1 MIIPTP
7 NDLSIGAVE
16 RETGLSKDTLRVW
29 ERRYKFPSPGRD
41 ASDERIYPPDQV
53 EKLRLIKRLMD
64 RGHRPGKLVGVD
76 AEALRDMVLQSPSG
90 DSSVDIT
97 DPHDA
102 PQELLHYVALC
113 KAHRVDALRR
123 DLAQSLL
130 KLGMYRFVT
139 EVIAPLTTL
148 VGTHWEKGHLAVFEE
163 HLYTESVQAVMRN
176 AIASIPSSDSAPGSA
191 SDMQAGTTLRPRNPL
206 ILLTT
211 APQEPHGLGLLMSE
225 ALFALEGARCI
236 SLGVQTPVTE
246 IAQAAKA
253 QGADIVALSFSASS
267 RAAHVLDALADL
279 RGELPLTTEIW
290 TGGRCA
296 ALWRRPPPTVKVLE
310 LQDIP
315 GALWEWRRRFSPQ
328 T

>member
-1 MIIPTP
+1 MPKEMIIPTP
-7 NDLSIGAVE
+7 NDLSISAVE

-29 ERRYKFPSPGRD
+29 ERRYTFPSPGRD

-64 RGHRPGKLVGVD
+64 RGHRPGKLVGID
-76 AEALRDMVLQSPSG
+76 AEVLRGMVLQSPVV

-97 DPHDA
+97 DPHEMR
-102 PQELLHYVALC
+102 QELLHYVALC

-123 DLAQSLL
+123 DLTQSLL
-130 KLGMYRFVT
+130 TLGMYRFVT

-148 VGTHWEKGHLAVFEE
+148 VGTQWEKGHLAVFEE

-176 AIASIPSSDSAPGSA
+176 AIASIPSSDSAL
-191 SDMQAGTTLRPRNPL
+191 DTQADAMSRPRQPL
-206 ILLTT
+206 ILMTT
-211 APQEPHGLGLLMSE
+211 VPQEPHGIGLLMSE

-246 IAQAAKA
+246 IAQAARV

-267 RAAHVLDALADL
+267 RAAQVLDALADL
-279 RGELPLTTEIW
+279 RGELPPATEIW
-290 TGGRCA
+290 AGGGCA
-296 ALWRRPPPTVKVLE
+296 VLWRRPPAAVKVLG

-315 GALWEWRRRFSPQ
+315 GALWEWRRRFLR
-328 T
+328 